1 MLHFYE
7 PTEYQPKCNAL
18 YETYHRQLFLLIPHA
33 KIEHIGSSVNPKS
46 FSKGDLDID
55 VAVSQSEFEHSISQ
69 IKRLGFQEKLNTFR
83 TPHLCM
89 LESQNNDDVAIQWV
103 VAGSEFE
110 SFILFRDRLRAS
122 VDLVEQ
128 YNLLKLNSV
137 FLSMNQYREKKS
149 QFIRYVLSL

>member
-1 MLHFYE
+1 
-7 PTEYQPKCNAL
+7 
-18 YETYHRQLFLLIPHA
+18 
-33 KIEHIGSSVNPKS
+33 
-46 FSKGDLDID
+46 
-55 VAVSQSEFEHSISQ
+55 
-69 IKRLGFQEKLNTFR
+69 
-83 TPHLCM
+83 M